1 MSDLVPPPRPEDLTA
16 EDQQALLTGNI
27 TKVEQCGDEWRDDH
41 IDCVA
46 VRVHVDGR
54 QINTSLWWCGPVII
68 GALRY
73 ADESARAK
81 ADVMRELLI
90 NIREC
95 MDGIAEENDIPTGCI
110 ECERCGAECSDSYAN
125 TPQGTI
131 LCPKCAPTG

>member
-1 MSDLVPPPRPEDLTA
+1 MSDLAPPPSPEDLTS

-27 TKVEQCGDEWRDDH
+27 TKVEQIGDEWRDDH

-73 ADESARAK
+73 ADESPRAM
-81 ADVMRELLI
+81 ADVLRELR
-90 NIREC
+90 NHVQ
-95 MDGIAEENDIPTGCI
+95 NDL
-110 ECERCGAECSDSYAN
+110 D
-125 TPQGTI
+125 
-131 LCPKCAPTG
+131 CAPADEDDEPTDFSDVE